1 MSTPTGSRIGPYEIG
16 APIGAGGM
24 GEVLRARDTKLG
36 REVALKVLPA
46 AFAQDAERVA
56 RFRREA
62 QILASL
68 NHANIAA
75 IYGLEESE
83 GVLALVMELV
93 EGEDL
98 AARLKLGAIPV
109 DEAIAIAEQI
119 AEALEEAHEKG
130 IVHRDLKPANVKV
143 TSDGKVKVLD
153 FGLAKAF
160 SADPMS
166 SSGSHDLSQSPTL
179 ATAAGTQAGVIL
191 GTAAYMSP
199 EQARGKVVDRRAD
212 IWAFGVVLFEMLT
225 GRRLFAGETVS
236 DTLAAVL
243 TREVDWR
250 ALPAKTPSAVVRLL
264 HRCLERDARQRLQ
277 AIGEARIALSAP
289 AADAAATPRRA
300 WTGLVAAVAILGV
313 GLAFAAGR
321 GFAPRTSTVRLH
333 KVDLVAPDLQV
344 RLGRT
349 PTISPDGRRI
359 AYTSED
365 RLWVRELDDL
375 EPREVAGS
383 AAHFFTWSPDS
394 RNLAYLRDGR
404 AWRVAATGGA
414 PTDLG
419 TVPPDLS
426 GSGGGVWTLDDRL
439 LFAGSDK
446 VGLLEIPAAGGTAR
460 DVLPLDRA
468 RESDLHEI
476 SALPDG
482 RGLVFPVHV
491 LGGLPSQID
500 VLVGGKRKTV
510 LELPGE
516 SLRSPVYASTGHL
529 LYERQTTSPGL
540 WAVPFSLDRLE
551 TTGAPFLVAAN
562 ASAPTLAADGTL
574 CHVRNDV
581 GGIEIVKVSR
591 QGVVETSI
599 PLSGF
604 RSAAMAQTPEGSG
617 YRIEGGLRFSPD
629 GQRLAVSIGVS
640 PGTLSVYD
648 LARANLT
655 AVATQT
661 FPRPPVWT
669 PAGDRLIYPS
679 ARESVRWNLWWRRAD
694 ASDAEQ
700 RLTRSEEVQVP
711 VALTADG
718 RTLLFTEGS
727 GPAGR
732 LRAMD
737 LTPGAA
743 SRPAFVDAAGALA
756 GSFSPDGRFVAY
768 DTKDERSEVY
778 VRPFP
783 AADTRLQVSNEGGE
797 APVWTRSGEILF
809 LAGNR
814 LVAARVTVRDGRPVA
829 DRPQSLFSL
838 EQVPGLAPVF
848 DVSPAD
854 GSIFMLRR
862 KGRSNIALVFDW
874 PAELARLQSRD
885 SEKVRP

>member
-1 MSTPTGSRIGPYEIG
+1 MSRLGPYEVV

-24 GEVLRARDTKLG
+24 GEVLRARDPKLG
-36 REVALKVLPA
+36 REVAIKVLPA
-46 AFAQDAERVA
+46 AFAQDGERVA

-75 IYGLEESE
+75 VYGLEEGE
-83 GVLALVMELV
+83 GTLALVMELV
-93 EGEDL
+93 DGEDL
-98 AARLKLGAIPV
+98 AQRLKRGAIPV
-109 DEAIAIAEQI
+109 DESIAIARQI
-119 AEALEEAHEKG
+119 AEALEEAHERG

-143 TSDGKVKVLD
+143 TADGKVKVLD

-166 SSGSHDLSQSPTL
+166 ASGSHDLSQSPTL

-199 EQARGKVVDRRAD
+199 EQARGKAADRRAD
-212 IWAFGVVLFEMLT
+212 IWAFGVVLFETLT
-225 GRRLFAGETVS
+225 GQRLFGGETVS

-243 TREVDWR
+243 TREVDGS
-250 ALPAKTPSAVVRLL
+250 ALPAATPPAVRRLIR
-264 HRCLERDARQRLQ
+264 RCLERDARQRLQ
-277 AIGEARIALSAP
+277 AIGEARIALTAPAESAP
-289 AADAAATPRRA
+289 ATPGARSRSWLAA
-300 WTGLVAAVAILGV
+300 GLALLGI

-321 GFAPRTSTVRLH
+321 GSAPAAGTTRLH
-333 KVDLVAPDLQV
+333 KVDLAAPDLQV

-349 PTISPDGRRI
+349 PSISPDGRRV

-365 RLWVRELDDL
+365 RLWIRELDEL

-383 AAHFFTWSPDS
+383 AAHFFAWSPDS

-404 AWRVAATGGA
+404 AWRVSAAGGT

-419 TVPPDLS
+419 TVPPDLG

-446 VGLLEIPAAGGTAR
+446 VGLLEIPAAGGPSR
-460 DVLPLDRA
+460 DLLQLDRT

-482 RGLVFPVHV
+482 RGFVFPVHV
-491 LGGLPSQID
+491 LGGLPSRID
-500 VLVGGKRKTV
+500 VLVGEQRKTV

-516 SLRSPVYASTGHL
+516 SLRQPVYAATGHL

-562 ASAPTLAADGTL
+562 ASPPTIAADGTL

-591 QGVVETSI
+591 QGVVEASI
-599 PLSGF
+599 PLGGT
-604 RSAAMAQTPEGSG
+604 RAASMTQTPEGSG

-629 GQRLAVSIGVS
+629 GRRLAISIGVS
-640 PGTLSVYD
+640 PGNLFVYD
-648 LARANLT
+648 LERANLT
-655 AVATQT
+655 PVATQT

-669 PAGDRLIYPS
+669 PGGDRLIYPS
-679 ARESVRWNLWWRRAD
+679 ARESVRWNLWSRRAD
-694 ASDAEQ
+694 ASDAEL
-700 RLTRSEEVQVP
+700 RLTTSGEVQVP
-711 VALTADG
+711 LALSADG
-718 RTLLFTEGS
+718 RTLLFTEGA

-732 LRAMD
+732 LRAMHPA
-737 LTPGAA
+737 PGAA
-743 SRPAFVDAAGALA
+743 SRPLFPDAAGALA

-768 DTKDERSEVY
+768 DTKATDRSEVF

-797 APVWTRSGEILF
+797 APVWTRGGEILF

-814 LVAARVTVRDGRPVA
+814 LVAARVTVRDGRVA
-829 DRPQSLFSL
+829 AGRPQTLFAL

-854 GSIFMLRR
+854 GSLYMLRR

-874 PAELARLQSRD
+874 PAELARLKAQA
-885 SEKVRP
+885 RP